1 VLLVCPQERDLAA
14 IEVAGL
20 SARYEVIPA
29 GADLD
34 TAFRFDAPAYLDD
47 WEAVDVD
54 GVVGTKDRS
63 TLLAALLAERK
74 GLPGLSLQALVACQ
88 HKPSSRALQCRVA
101 PEATPAFATLDGADE
116 LPMQPPFFVKPVVG
130 RLSQGAATINS
141 AADLRRVPRTSAYQR
156 AYADLARLV
165 GLPPQAVHGLLAEE
179 LMSGAEV
186 TLEGYSHG
194 GRVTVIGVT
203 DSVKYPGHSSF
214 ERFEYPT
221 SLGPRRRA
229 ELGRLTEKLIPAL
242 GFDGGFFNIEF
253 FVPATGPARIIEVN
267 GRIAS
272 QFAPLVQELH
282 GRSTYDALFALA
294 CGDDP
299 AWSAEEPEGVAISYC
314 VRVFEDSLV
323 TAVPEPEDV
332 LEILVRPGELLSE
345 QGTNDVGSYRL
356 AIFTEVGETR
366 REAVDRCRAR
376 AAALRFELAPIEQA
390 ERVYALP

>member
-1 VLLVCPQERDLAA
+1 VLLVCPGGRDLAA
-14 IEVAGL
+14 VEAAGL
-20 SARYEVIPA
+20 DARYEVIPA
-29 GADLD
+29 GTDLD
-34 TAFRFDAPAYLDD
+34 TASRFDAAVYLDEWGD
-47 WEAVDVD
+47 VDVD

-63 TLLAALLAERK
+63 ILLAALLAERK
-74 GLPGLSLQALVACQ
+74 RLPGPSPEALVACQ
-88 HKPSSRALQCRVA
+88 HKPSSRALQRRVA
-101 PEATPAFATLDGADE
+101 PEATPAFATLHGGDE

-141 AADLRRVPRTSAYQR
+141 AADLRRVPWTSSYQR
-156 AYADLARLV
+156 AYADLARLA
-165 GLPPQAVHGLLAEE
+165 GLPAHTVHGLLAEE

-194 GRVTVIGVT
+194 GRVTVIGIT
-203 DSVKYPGHSSF
+203 DSVKYPGHASF

-221 SLGPRRRA
+221 RLGPRRRA

-253 FVPATGPARIIEVN
+253 FVPARGPSRIIEVN

-272 QFAPLVQELH
+272 QFAPLVRELH
-282 GRSTYDALFALA
+282 GRSTYDALLALA

-299 AWSAEEPEGVAISYC
+299 AWSAGKPEGVAISYC

-323 TAVPEPEDV
+323 AAVPEPEDG

-366 REAVDRCRAR
+366 REAVERCRTR
-376 AAALRFELAPIEQA
+376 AAALRFELAPVEQA
-390 ERVYALP
+390 ARAYALP